1 MIRSMTA
8 YAAHEEP
15 TRWGR
20 LMWEIRSVN
29 HRYLELGL
37 RVPDEFRA
45 LEPRLRERTAAR
57 VSRGKLDLGLKRR
70 EAGAGA
76 GELRLNAALA
86 ADLARVTRELGAI
99 APDLAPGS
107 RLEALAWPGMIVQ
120 PETDDTELHD
130 SALAAFERA
139 LDDFLAAREREG
151 ARLRE
156 FLLERLAA
164 VEAIVAQVRAWLP
177 EIRAA
182 LRTRLESRL
191 SDFKPPLDPGRLE
204 QELVLNL
211 SKLDVDEEL
220 DRLTAHLAEARR
232 ILDRP
237 EPAGRRL
244 DFLLQEFNREA
255 NTLGSKAVDQR
266 TSQAGVELKVLI
278 EQLREQ
284 VQNIE

>member
-15 TRWGR
+15 TPFGR
-20 LMWEIRSVN
+20 LSWEIRSVN
-29 HRYLELGL
+29 HRYLELGMRLPEEL
-37 RVPDEFRA
+37 RG
-45 LEPRLRERTAAR
+45 LEPRLRERAAAR
-57 VSRGKLDLGLKRR
+57 VARGKLDIGLKRR
-70 EAGAGA
+70 EAAAGVA
-76 GELRLNAALA
+76 ELRLNTTLA
-86 ADLARVTRELGAI
+86 SELARITREIGSI
-99 APDLAPGS
+99 VPDLAPGS

-120 PETDDTELHD
+120 PETDDAALAE
-130 SALAAFERA
+130 SALGAFERA

-151 ARLRE
+151 ARLRD

-164 VEAIVAQVRAWLP
+164 VETILGQVRGWLP

-182 LRTRLESRL
+182 LRTRLEARL
-191 SDFKPPLDPGRLE
+191 ADFKPPLDAGRLE

-211 SKLDVDEEL
+211 SRLDIDEEM
-220 DRLTAHLAEARR
+220 DRLSAHIAEARR

-255 NTLGSKAVDQR
+255 NTLGSKSVDSR
-266 TSQAGVELKVLI
+266 TSQASVELKVLI